1 MSSNDLIC
9 CSSCNEL
16 KPLSEFSRNSRSK
29 SRHLSIC
36 KTCQKSRI
44 SIGKRVSASY
54 PPSAFKAYNPKFEGQ
69 QPLQLIAAM
78 RELAE
83 ELKNRGFSYKGEL
96 TYLNVI
102 KI

>member
-1 MSSNDLIC
+1 MILFVAHHATNSSLFPSFPATLAPSPDIFQ
-9 CSSCNEL
+9 SA
-16 KPLSEFSRNSRSK
+16 KPVRNQGFPS
-29 SRHLSIC
+29 
-36 KTCQKSRI
+36 
-44 SIGKRVSASY
+44 GKESPPVT